1 MTMKVEKIQEKL
13 VELGIDGWLFYDF
26 HNRDKIGLKILGLS
40 IQGLATRRWFYFIP
54 ANGEPIKLVHRV
66 EPDKLD
72 TLPGKKF
79 FYSGWRELHERLKEI
94 LGSPKK
100 IAMQYS
106 PMNAIPY
113 ISIVDAG
120 TIELLRG
127 LGHEIISS
135 ADLVQI
141 FEALIDE
148 NLIKTH
154 FEAGKLVDETLDEAF
169 EEIRKGVR
177 SGKYKT
183 EYEIQQFILKRFYDK
198 GLTSDEDP
206 PIVGVNDHP
215 SNPHFYP
222 TPENSREIKPGD
234 KLLIDLWA
242 KKNEPGAIFYD
253 ITWCAFIGDEP
264 PEEYVNLFHI
274 VRDAR
279 REALAF
285 LQNRLNQ
292 NLEVAGW
299 EVDEVARRYIQEKGY
314 GDYFTHRTGH
324 SIGENVHGNG
334 ANIDNFETQD
344 LRKLLP
350 GSLFSLEPGIYIPGK
365 LGVRSEVNVYI
376 NSEKKAITTGREQE
390 ELVLI
395 Y

>member
-1 MTMKVEKIQEKL
+1 MKIEEIQRAIAKFGL
-13 VELGIDGWLFYDF
+13 DGWLFYDF
-26 HNRDKIGLKILGLS
+26 HNRDKIGMKILSLPTH
-40 IQGLATRRWFYFIP
+40 GLATRRWFYFIP
-54 ANGEPIKLVHRV
+54 AEGEPIKLVHRV

-72 TLPGKKF
+72 HLPGKKF
-79 FYSGWRELHERLKEI
+79 YYSGWIELHNRLKEI

-106 PMNAIPY
+106 PLNAIPY

-120 TIELLRG
+120 TIELIRS
-127 LGHEIISS
+127 LGHEVVSS

-148 NLIKTH
+148 ETIQTH

-169 EEIRKGVR
+169 EEIRKAVR
-177 SGKYKT
+177 TGKYKT

-206 PIVGVNDHP
+206 PIVGVNEHP
-215 SNPHFYP
+215 ANPHFYP
-222 TPENSREIKPGD
+222 TPENTYEIKPGD

-242 KKNEPGAIFYD
+242 KKNKPGAIFYD
-253 ITWCAFIGDEP
+253 ITWCAYIGDEP
-264 PEEYVNLFHI
+264 PEDYVKVFHI

-292 NLEVAGW
+292 NQEVAGW
-299 EVDEVARRYIQEKGY
+299 EVDDVARRYIQERGY
-314 GDYFTHRTGH
+314 GEFFTHRTGH

-344 LRKLLP
+344 LRKLVP
-350 GSLFSLEPGIYIPGK
+350 GCLFSLEPGIYIPGK
-365 LGVRSEVNVYI
+365 MGVRSEINVYI
-376 NSEKKAITTGREQE
+376 NSDKKAVITGREQE

-395 Y
+395 F

>member
-1 MTMKVEKIQEKL
+1 MKIEKIQKTLHEFGL
-13 VELGIDGWLFYDF
+13 DGWLFYDF
-26 HNRDKIGLKILGLS
+26 HNRDKIGMKILGLS
-40 IQGLATRRWFYFIP
+40 MSGLATRRWFYFIP
-54 ANGEPIKLVHRV
+54 KEGKPIKLVHRV

-72 TLPGKKF
+72 SLPGEKF
-79 FYSGWRELHERLKEI
+79 YYSGWRELHERLKEI
-94 LGSPKK
+94 LGMPKK

-106 PMNAIPY
+106 PFNSIPY

-120 TIELLRG
+120 TIELVKSF
-127 LGHEIISS
+127 GHEVVSS

-148 NLIKTH
+148 ETIKTH

-169 EEIRKGVR
+169 EEIRKAVR
-177 SGKYKT
+177 NGKYKT
-183 EYEIQQFILKRFYDK
+183 EYEIQQFILKRFHDK

-215 SNPHFYP
+215 ANPHFYP
-222 TPENSREIKPGD
+222 TPENTREIKPGD

-242 KKNEPGAIFYD
+242 KKNQPGAIFYD
-253 ITWCAFIGDEP
+253 ITWCAFIGDDP
-264 PEEYVNLFHI
+264 PEEYVKIFHI

-285 LQNRLNQ
+285 LQNRLSKNQ
-292 NLEVAGW
+292 DVAGW
-299 EVDEVARRYIQEKGY
+299 EVDEVARKYIQERGY
-314 GDYFTHRTGH
+314 GEFFTHRTGH

-334 ANIDNFETQD
+334 ANIDNFETKD
-344 LRKLLP
+344 LRKLVP
-350 GSLFSLEPGIYIPGK
+350 GSLFSLEPGVYIPGK
-365 LGVRSEVNVYI
+365 MGVRSEVNVYI
-376 NSEKKAITTGREQE
+376 NSEKKALITGREQE

>member
-1 MTMKVEKIQEKL
+1 MKIEKIQKAL
-13 VELGIDGWLFYDF
+13 SDLGLDGWLFYDF
-26 HNRDKIGLKILGLS
+26 HNRDKIGMKILNFPT
-40 IQGLATRRWFYFIP
+40 QGFATRRWFYLVP
-54 ANGEPIKLVHRV
+54 KEGNPIKLVHRV

-72 TLPGKKF
+72 FLPGEKHY
-79 FYSGWRELHERLKEI
+79 YSGWRELYEKLKQI
-94 LGSPKK
+94 LGAPKK

-106 PMNAIPY
+106 PLNSIPY

-120 TIELLRG
+120 TVELIRSF
-127 LGHEIISS
+127 GHEIVSS

-148 NLIKTH
+148 ETIKTH
-154 FEAGKLVDETLDEAF
+154 FEAGKLIDETLDEAF
-169 EEIRKGVR
+169 EEIRKAVR

-183 EYEIQQFILKRFYDK
+183 EYEIQQFILQRFHDK
-198 GLTSDEDP
+198 GLTSDEDA

-215 SNPHFYP
+215 ANPHFCP
-222 TPENSREIKPGD
+222 TPENAREIKPGD

-242 KKNEPGAIFYD
+242 KKNQPGSIFYD
-253 ITWCAFIGDEP
+253 ITWCAFIGDNP
-264 PEEYVNLFHI
+264 PADYVEAFHI

-279 REALAF
+279 REALKF
-285 LQNRLNQ
+285 LQDRLSRGQ
-292 NLEVAGW
+292 EVAGW
-299 EVDEVARRYIQEKGY
+299 EVDDIARRYIQEKGY
-314 GDYFTHRTGH
+314 GEFFTHRTGH

-344 LRKLLP
+344 LRKLVP
-350 GSLFSLEPGIYIPGK
+350 GCLFSLEPGIYIPGK
-365 LGVRSEVNVYI
+365 MGVRSEVNVYI
-376 NSEKKAITTGREQE
+376 NSKKEAFITGREQQ

>member
-1 MTMKVEKIQEKL
+1 MKIEEIQKVIVNFGL
-13 VELGIDGWLFYDF
+13 DGWLFYDF
-26 HNRDKIGLKILGLS
+26 HNRDKIGMKILS
-40 IQGLATRRWFYFIP
+40 FPTHGLATRRWFYLIP
-54 ANGEPIKLVHRV
+54 AEGEPIKLVHRV

-72 TLPGKKF
+72 HLPGKKF
-79 FYSGWRELHERLKEI
+79 YYSGWIELHDRLKEI

-106 PMNAIPY
+106 PLNAIPY

-120 TIELLRG
+120 TIELIRSF
-127 LGHEIISS
+127 GHEVVSS

-148 NLIKTH
+148 RTIQTH

-169 EEIRKGVR
+169 EEIRKAIRAV
-177 SGKYKT
+177 KYKT

-198 GLTSDEDP
+198 GLISNEDP

-215 SNPHFYP
+215 ANPHFYP
-222 TPENSREIKPGD
+222 TPENTREIKPGD

-253 ITWCAFIGDEP
+253 ITWCAYIGDEP
-264 PEEYVNLFHI
+264 PEDYVKIFHI

-285 LQNRLNQ
+285 LQSRLNQ
-292 NLEVAGW
+292 NQEVAGW
-299 EVDEVARRYIQEKGY
+299 EVDEVARKYIQERGY
-314 GDYFTHRTGH
+314 GEFFTHRTGH

-344 LRKLLP
+344 LRKLVP
-350 GSLFSLEPGIYIPGK
+350 GCLFSLEPGVYIQGK
-365 LGVRSEVNVYI
+365 MGVRSEVNVYI
-376 NSEKKAITTGREQE
+376 NSDKKAIITGREQE

-395 Y
+395 F

>member
-1 MTMKVEKIQEKL
+1 MQIEKIQKKL
-13 VELGIDGWLFYDF
+13 LELGIDGWLFYDF

-40 IQGLATRRWFYFIP
+40 IQGLTTRRWFYFIP
-54 ANGEPIKLVHRV
+54 AEGKPIKLVHRV

-72 TLPGKKF
+72 SLPGEKF
-79 FYSGWRELHERLKEI
+79 YYSGWRELHDRLKEI
-94 LGSPKK
+94 LGTPKK

-106 PMNAIPY
+106 PMNSIPY

-120 TIELLRG
+120 TVELVRS
-127 LGHEIISS
+127 LGHEVVSS
-135 ADLVQI
+135 ADLIQI

-154 FEAGKLVDETLDEAF
+154 FEAGRLVDETLDEAF
-169 EEIRKGVR
+169 DEIRK
-177 SGKYKT
+177 SIKTGKYKT
-183 EYEIQQFILKRFYDK
+183 EYEIQQFILKRFNDK

-215 SNPHFYP
+215 ANPHFYP
-222 TPENSREIKPGD
+222 TPENTREIKPGD

-253 ITWCAFIGDEP
+253 ITWCAFIGDNP
-264 PEEYVNLFHI
+264 PEDYVKIFNI
-274 VRDAR
+274 VRAAR
-279 REALAF
+279 NEALKF
-285 LQNRLNQ
+285 IQDRLDRNQ
-292 NLEVAGW
+292 EVAGW
-299 EVDEVARRYIQEKGY
+299 EVDDVARKYIQEKGY
-314 GDYFTHRTGH
+314 AEFFTHRTGH

-334 ANIDNFETQD
+334 VNIDNFETQD
-344 LRKLLP
+344 LRKLMP
-350 GSLFSLEPGIYIPGK
+350 GCLFSLEPGIYIPGK
-365 LGVRSEVNVYI
+365 MGVRSEVNVYI
-376 NSEKKAITTGREQE
+376 NFERKALITGREQK